1 MLFPTAPASWCK
13 KKWADFCCIVFLYL
27 WAQKM
32 SQIFKILF
40 QTGDIMFVLRGIF
53 FSRYVQLK
61 SSFSDEKKHQ
71 RWNLR
76 HTFVE
81 RSYRKLTWQS
91 IKGKFHHWQKLELC
105 KVIYSAKLHWK
116 RWWGCAFNSRMCEI
130 FSFFEFKVRP
140 CSFFI
145 KHIFILWR

>member
-13 KKWADFCCIVFLYL
+13 KNWADFCCIVFLYL

-61 SSFSDEKKHQ
+61 SSFSDKRNISGEI
-71 RWNLR
+71 WGTLY
-76 HTFVE
+76 
-81 RSYRKLTWQS
+81 YRRYQKLKWQS

-116 RWWGCAFNSRMCEI
+116 RWWGCAFNSRKC
-130 FSFFEFKVRP
+130 VRFLVSLSLR
-140 CSFFI
+140 CAHVLS
-145 KHIFILWR
+145 L